1 MGNPSG
7 FWGSGARASNTLPEP
22 LGRIESLH
30 RCVPFTK
37 SPLKPFGST
46 CTRARHWRPCTCL
59 TKAEESRALRSSLE
73 LSGDERL
80 LLKWAV
86 NSLAKRKLVE
96 VMLLHRTL
104 DRVVLEHEVVPI
116 QALLAAEVM
125 VFDRLP
131 HGVALK
137 G

>member
-1 MGNPSG
+1 
-7 FWGSGARASNTLPEP
+7 
-22 LGRIESLH
+22 
-30 RCVPFTK
+30 
-37 SPLKPFGST
+37 
-46 CTRARHWRPCTCL
+46 
-59 TKAEESRALRSSLE
+59 
-73 LSGDERL
+73 
-80 LLKWAV
+80 LKWAV

-125 VFDRLP
+125 VFDRHP